1 MRTKIYFISQPKTG
15 KVIWGGSGLGL
26 TTFDYDAFQSFFFF
40 QVVVHLIGWNSHGI
54 ADDERVFLSFWCK
67 SQKVRHYRMTDEAD
81 MLLLFL
87 LIEKKKILNFPFEF
101 VRFFLPLK
109 AGPEFDKK
117 KIFFFFSLSFLWCE
131 RILFGFPTYYCST
144 YIPECMCVYKSTKK
158 RTRWSSLRPVL
169 AAAASLTAHLMCSSS
184 FTSQK
189 PKNKKGRPEYY
200 LCIISGCCWACG
212 RL

>member
-87 LIEKKKILNFPFEF
+87 LIEKKKN
-101 VRFFLPLK
+101 LK
-109 AGPEFDKK
+109 FSLWICAVFSTIEGGTRIWQEED
-117 KIFFFFSLSFLWCE
+117 FFFFFSFLWCE
-131 RILFGFPTYYCST
+131 RILFEFPTYYCST
-144 YIPECMCVYKSTKK
+144 YLNVCVSINQRKKDSVIIIAPGFSRRRFSDRPFDVFFFFYFTKTKK
-158 RTRWSSLRPVL
+158 
-169 AAAASLTAHLMCSSS
+169 
-184 FTSQK
+184 
-189 PKNKKGRPEYY
+189 
-200 LCIISGCCWACG
+200 
-212 RL
+212 